1 MGFLDNLLKKE
12 ARKFISNVVDNVV
25 DTVTDSIDDAINPNS
40 SKPTS
45 APSAQPSAS
54 SNSSVSSSFE
64 SSSYASSTSRRSNSG
79 SRNPILRESE
89 VRKSIEEIVA
99 RDFPSLTIRKD
110 VPASEMFAEAGARN
124 YTYGLY
130 LDGQPKAMI
139 MLLDKDNHNL
149 YRHST
154 IKKAQ
159 RACEDQRVPYMNFM
173 LYMSN
178 RPEYIAERFQE
189 TIVL

>member
-12 ARKFISNVVDNVV
+12 ARKLISNVVDNVV
-25 DTVTDSIDDAINPNS
+25 DNMADSIGDAINPKS
-40 SKPTS
+40 SKPTPT
-45 APSAQPSAS
+45 PSAQPSQR
-54 SNSSVSSSFE
+54 SSS
-64 SSSYASSTSRRSNSG
+64 SASTSYTSNTSRRSNSG
-79 SRNPILRESE
+79 SRNPILSEAE
-89 VRKSIEEIVA
+89 VRKSIEEIIA

>member
-12 ARKFISNVVDNVV
+12 ARKFISNVVDSVV
-25 DTVTDSIDDAINPNS
+25 DNVTDTLSDTISPDS
-40 SKPTS
+40 SRQTS
-45 APSAQPSAS
+45 TPSAEP
-54 SNSSVSSSFE
+54 SVSSSPH
-64 SSSYASSTSRRSNSG
+64 SSYTNSTSKHRNPG
-79 SRNPILRESE
+79 SLNPILSEAE
-89 VRKSIEEIVA
+89 VRKSIEEIIA
-99 RDFPSLTIRKD
+99 RDFPSLTVRKE
-110 VPASEMFAEAGARN
+110 VPASEMYGEPGARN

-149 YRHST
+149 YRHSS

-159 RACEDQRVPYMNFM
+159 RACEEQRVPYMNFM

-178 RPEYIAERFQE
+178 RPEYIAERFQK